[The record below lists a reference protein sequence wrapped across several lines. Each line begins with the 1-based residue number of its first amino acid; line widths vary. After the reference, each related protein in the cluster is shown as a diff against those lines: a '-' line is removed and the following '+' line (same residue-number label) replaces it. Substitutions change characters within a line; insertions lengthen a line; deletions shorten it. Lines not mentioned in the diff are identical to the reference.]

1 MSDFWKFATVTVV
14 TSGTVAIAYKAMNSH
29 YSFSASYKD
38 LKGSLSPSEK
48 NEKQE
53 KDKH

>member
-14 TSGTVAIAYKAMNSH
+14 TGGVVAVAYKAIDNH
-29 YSFSASYKD
+29 YSFSGSYKD

-48 NEKQE
+48 EE
-53 KDKH
+53 SPDKDKR